1 VEGNHQALDP
11 ALAHQSPEPQRGI
24 AYMAN
29 ADGIKMHRDT
39 RAYDRALAEATEREM
54 SAASAEFVSL

>member
-1 VEGNHQALDP
+1 
-11 ALAHQSPEPQRGI
+11 
-24 AYMAN
+24 MAN